1 MREQVVASRGSRG
14 PAAQPKG
21 FVQRPSRRDGSKA
34 RRAGSFSPRVLLG
47 YVPSALRVLLAI
59 LVVVTLIVGYRVAAS
74 ASLFQVRSIDVAGTS
89 RTSAEEIEGVTRRA
103 VVRTG
108 VWRADLAAISAELG
122 RLPGVRRAVV
132 SRVLPDRLR
141 VRVVERVPIA
151 VVHTSGG
158 HFLWIDEEGVAMGEM
173 KPSDRVP
180 SFFIRGW
187 NEDGTDDAREEN
199 AERVQKYLDI
209 AREWDA
215 MGLSERVS
223 EVDLIDVRGVRA
235 QLAGKDSQIEVRL
248 GGQELGERL
257 KLALDSL
264 DDYRQSPRG
273 SSIIYLDLSNGR
285 VVIGFSSGDKV
296 STATDMA
303 SVEPNDN
310 PVSSTRQTASKPAS
324 TVISNKRTSESALT
338 SNNRQK
344 PSRNTRVRDEKPA
357 NNSRIRVR

>member
-21 FVQRPSRRDGSKA
+21 FVQRPARREGSKA
-34 RRAGSFSPRVLLG
+34 RRERSFSPRMLLG

-74 ASLFQVRSIDVAGTS
+74 ASLFQLRSIDVTGTS

-103 VVRTG
+103 VARTG

-141 VRVVERVPIA
+141 VRIVERVPIA
-151 VVHTSGG
+151 VVHSSGG
-158 HFLWIDEEGVAMGEM
+158 HFLWVDEEGVAMGEM

-187 NEDGTDDAREEN
+187 SEDGTDDARQEN
-199 AERVQKYLDI
+199 AERVQKYLEV

-223 EVDLIDVRGVRA
+223 EIDLIDMRGVRA

-257 KLALDSL
+257 KLALVSL
-264 DDYRQSPRG
+264 DDYRQTPRG
-273 SSIIYLDLSNGR
+273 SSIIYLDLTTGR
-285 VVIGFSSGDKV
+285 VVIGFSSGDKI
-296 STATDMA
+296 STATDTA
-303 SVEPNDN
+303 SAEPNDN
-310 PVSSTRQTASKPAS
+310 AISSITQTASKPAR
-324 TVISNKRTSESALT
+324 TAISNRRTSESALT
-338 SNNRQK
+338 NNNRQK
-344 PSRNTRVRDEKPA
+344 PGRSNRGRDEKPT